1 MRGITPRIA
10 IWLEYGAWL
19 AIAAF
24 FYGYSFGFAGER
36 GTYLWGA
43 ASWPRTVVMILML
56 TATVQLLL
64 RYRQVALGGG
74 VTAPARDAAQMDRG
88 QGLRAAG
95 MMAIP
100 LAYVALLPYVG
111 FYAATPVFLI
121 GYLAYLGERRWGR
134 LIGVPLFIYALI
146 NLVFTKIFFV
156 ALPVGNWPGFY
167 DFSNWLLVAI
177 R

>member
-1 MRGITPRIA
+1 MLGISPRMG
-10 IWLEYGAWL
+10 IWLEYAAWL

-24 FYGYSFGFAGER
+24 FYGYSFGFADER
-36 GTYLWGA
+36 GTYRWGA
-43 ASWPRTVVMILML
+43 SSWPRTVVLILL
-56 TATVQLLL
+56 LVATVQLLL
-64 RYRQVALGGG
+64 RYRQVSLGGG
-74 VTAPARDAAQMDRG
+74 ASAPVGEGGRLDARQVAS
-88 QGLRAAG
+88 AAG

-121 GYLAYLGERRWGR
+121 GYLAYLGERRMGR